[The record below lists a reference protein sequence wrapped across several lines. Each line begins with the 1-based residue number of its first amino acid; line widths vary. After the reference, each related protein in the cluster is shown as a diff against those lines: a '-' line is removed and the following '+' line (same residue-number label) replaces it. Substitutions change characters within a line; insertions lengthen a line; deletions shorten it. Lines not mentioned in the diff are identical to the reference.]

1 MDFDVG
7 VIIAAAGLGTRLGG
21 SEPKQYCK
29 IMVIIKLK
37 QPTYLLIENQDL
49 VSASVISLVL
59 NKIANLFTILFTSN
73 TEEFYHT

>member
-37 QPTYLLIENQDL
+37 QLPIYLLKT
-49 VSASVISLVL
+49 
-59 NKIANLFTILFTSN
+59 KI
-73 TEEFYHT
+73 

>member
-37 QPTYLLIENQDL
+37 QLTYLLIENQDL
-49 VSASVISLVL
+49 VSASGVKQNCQPI
-59 NKIANLFTILFTSN
+59 
-73 TEEFYHT
+73 

>member
-37 QPTYLLIENQDL
+37 QPRAY
-49 VSASVISLVL
+49 
-59 NKIANLFTILFTSN
+59 LFT
-73 TEEFYHT
+73 H

>member
-29 IMVIIKLK
+29 IMVIKLK
-37 QPTYLLIENQDL
+37 QPTYLLI
-49 VSASVISLVL
+49 
-59 NKIANLFTILFTSN
+59 
-73 TEEFYHT
+73 